1 MTPAA
6 DSTAPELVRKEHP
19 ERARRVELGK
29 AARKALPLEAHAE
42 LLLPENRPDP
52 VDLLV
57 EQGQTRVQELLPIR
71 YGRMSATP
79 FTFYRGAAAVM
90 AIDLGNGPDTG
101 LHTQICGDAHLAN
114 FGVFGSPER
123 RMLFDINDFD
133 ETARGPFE
141 WDVKR
146 LAASLEIA
154 ARGNGY
160 HRKVRRRIVVD
171 AIREYRESMRSFAE
185 MGNLE
190 LWYARIDMDEALAA
204 VKENLPKRGRA
215 WADTQMTKAR
225 TRTSAQAV
233 LKLTTVVDGEL
244 RLRHQPPLIE
254 TIEELLPDRTRD
266 EFTEEMRTMVREYR
280 ATLTSDRR
288 HLLEQYEVID
298 MARKVVGVGSVG
310 TRCWILLLRGID
322 SGDPLL
328 LQAKEAGPSVVHKA
342 KIVGRR
348 KANNGERVVHG
359 QRLMQAASDIFL
371 GWKRQDGY
379 DGVSRDFYLRQ
390 LRDWKLSFPAELMQP
405 RGMTEYA
412 KLCSWTLARAHAR
425 AGDRVAMA
433 AYLGKKHHFEEAIAD
448 FAVAYADRN
457 EADHALLSA
466 AIATG
471 RLEAITGL

>member
-1 MTPAA
+1 MDAV
-6 DSTAPELVRKEHP
+6 SQAPELVRKSHP
-19 ERARRVELGK
+19 ERAHRVELGK
-29 AARKALPLEAHAE
+29 AARAALPLEAHAE
-42 LLLPENRPDP
+42 LHLPDNRPDP

-57 EQGQTRVQELLPIR
+57 GQGESRVQELLPIR

-79 FTFYRGAAAVM
+79 FTFYRGAALVM
-90 AIDLGNGPDTG
+90 AVDLGNGPDSG

-160 HRKVRRRIVVD
+160 PRKARRKIVVD
-171 AIREYRESMRSFAE
+171 AVREYRETMRTFAA

-190 LWYARIDMDEALAA
+190 VWYARIDMDESIARI
-204 VKENLPKRGRA
+204 KDNLPERGRR
-215 WADTQMTKAR
+215 WADEAMAKAR
-225 TRTSAQAV
+225 TRDSAQAV

-254 TIEELLPDRTRD
+254 SIDVLFPDRRRED
-266 EFTEEMRTMVREYR
+266 FAEEMRTMVRAYR
-280 ATLTSDRR
+280 ATLNSDRR
-288 HLLEQYEVID
+288 SLLEQYEFID
-298 MARKVVGVGSVG
+298 LARKVVGVGSVG
-310 TRCWILLLRGID
+310 TRCWVLLFRGVDGGD
-322 SGDPLL
+322 SLV
-328 LQAKEAGPSVVHKA
+328 LQAKESGPSVIHQA
-342 KIVGRR
+342 KVVGRR
-348 KANNGERVVHG
+348 KPNNGERVVHG

-371 GWKRQDGY
+371 GWHRQTGL

-390 LRDWKLSFPAELMQP
+390 LRDWKLSFPAELMLPQ
-405 RGMTEYA
+405 GMTEYS
-412 KLCSWTLARAHAR
+412 KLCAWTLARAHAR

-433 AYLGKKHHFEEAIAD
+433 AYLGKKPAFEEAIAD
-448 FAVAYADRN
+448 FSVAYADRN
-457 EADHALLSA
+457 EADHALLA
-466 AIATG
+466 EAIASK
-471 RLEAITGL
+471 RLEAVTGL